1 MIWSEPAFIISLMAV
16 STALVG
22 AALILAVRW
31 RKNKKWKPSKA
42 EKSLLRG
49 LDEYTVHADEGA
61 TLTQEE
67 LDLEPLEKLRGC
79 VRSYLVGR
87 H

>member
-16 STALVG
+16 SAALVG

-42 EKSLLRG
+42 EKRLLRG
-49 LDEYTVHADEGA
+49 LDPYTAHADEGA

-67 LDLEPLEKLRGC
+67 LELESRDKLRGE
-79 VRSYLVGR
+79 RAELR
-87 H
+87 